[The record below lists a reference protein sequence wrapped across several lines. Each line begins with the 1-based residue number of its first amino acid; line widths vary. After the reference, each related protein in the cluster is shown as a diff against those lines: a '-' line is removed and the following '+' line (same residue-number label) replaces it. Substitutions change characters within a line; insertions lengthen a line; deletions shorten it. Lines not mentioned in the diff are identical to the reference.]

1 MEFSCCWET
10 WGVTVSHCP
19 GLQVEGVKNLVDC
32 VLVSPSF
39 KGPSLTGVQGTP
51 FLLDTGF
58 QSASRIM
65 NGIPWKDSTVCRCYT
80 YCFKQVGLMS
90 VSFVICFYFQN
101 QRAEEQQKRDGY
113 DESSFLKKWFL
124 TKGYFAPPGDI
135 WKCLEIF
142 LNVIMRGMLPESSRS
157 RLGMLLN
164 MLQRPRHTPTTKT
177 HLTQN
182 VNSNETEKCWSTI
195 TIHFWFAV

>member
-19 GLQVEGVKNLVDC
+19 GLQVEGVKNVASC

-39 KGPSLTGVQGTP
+39 GGPSLTRAQGTP

-58 QSASRIM
+58 QSAGHIM

-80 YCFKQVGLMS
+80 YCFKQICLMS
-90 VSFVICFYFQN
+90 IFFFFFCHLLLFPKPESWG
-101 QRAEEQQKRDGY
+101 AAKRDGY
-113 DESSFLKKWFL
+113 GESSFLKKWFL

-142 LNVIMRGMLPESSRS
+142 LNVIMRGMLLESSR
-157 RLGMLLN
+157 
-164 MLQRPRHTPTTKT
+164 
-177 HLTQN
+177 
-182 VNSNETEKCWSTI
+182 
-195 TIHFWFAV
+195 